1 MAKLSALQTLLVSG
15 LMILGALVFVAAP
28 ASAQI
33 SPENT
38 GLVESA
44 RQAGYGEAAV
54 GLPDV
59 IGRIINILIGLIGL
73 ILFLFVL
80 YGGIMWMIAQGD
92 PTKIGKA
99 QGIILNAV
107 MGVIVV
113 LAAYAI
119 TNFVITQFTKPETG
133 ILNP

>member
-1 MAKLSALQTLLVSG
+1 MAKLVRIQTLLVSG
-15 LMILGALVFVAAP
+15 LMILGALAFVAAP

-54 GLPDV
+54 GLPDL

-73 ILFLFVL
+73 ILFLFIL
-80 YGGIMWMIAQGD
+80 YGGILWMTASGD
-92 PTKIGKA
+92 ATKVTKA

-107 MGVIVV
+107 IGVIVV
-113 LAAYAI
+113 LAAYAV
-119 TNFVITQFTKPETG
+119 TSFVINQFTQPETG
-133 ILNP
+133 LLNP

>member
-1 MAKLSALQTLLVSG
+1 MAKLVRIQTLLVSG
-15 LMILGALVFVAAP
+15 LMILGALAFVAAP

-38 GLVESA
+38 GLSDSA
-44 RQAGYGEAAV
+44 REAGYGEAAV
-54 GLPDV
+54 ELPDL

-80 YGGIMWMIAQGD
+80 YGGIMWMIAGGD
-92 PTKIGKA
+92 STKITKA
-99 QGIILNAV
+99 QGIIYNAV
-107 MGVIVV
+107 IGVVVV

-119 TNFVITQFTKPETG
+119 TSFVINQFTKPETG
-133 ILNP
+133 LLNP